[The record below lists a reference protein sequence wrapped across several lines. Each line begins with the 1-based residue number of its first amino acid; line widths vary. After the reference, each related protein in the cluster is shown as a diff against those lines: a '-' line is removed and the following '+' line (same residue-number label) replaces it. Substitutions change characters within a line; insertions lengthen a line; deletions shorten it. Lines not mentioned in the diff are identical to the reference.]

1 MKGLGREGD
10 LREVKDGYARNHLIP
25 TGAAVLADL
34 GAVRNW
40 ERHRD
45 QRDERDRAVRADAEA
60 PPSGSGLSLQIGVK
74 AGERDRLFGSVT
86 TRDIADRLR
95 QEGIEIDRH
104 DIHLREPIKTVGE
117 HEVRVHVMAGVEAQL
132 GSRSPSTDR
141 SRQAS
146 CRGPGDH
153 CGVFS
158 TAGRQVER
166 RYPRRR
172 LTSVDKAVHPP
183 AAGAYGHRAD
193 EH

>member
-1 MKGLGREGD
+1 MKVILKRDVKGLGREGD

-45 QRDERDRAVRADAEA
+45 QRDDRDRSIRADAEA
-60 PPSGSGLSLQIGVK
+60 TAERIGSLSLKIGVK

-117 HEVRVHVMAGVEAQL
+117 HEVRVHVLAGVEAQL
-132 GSRSPSTDR
+132 K
-141 SRQAS
+141 
-146 CRGPGDH
+146 
-153 CGVFS
+153 
-158 TAGRQVER
+158 VE
-166 RYPRRR
+166 
-172 LTSVDKAVHPP
+172 VVA
-183 AAGAYGHRAD
+183 